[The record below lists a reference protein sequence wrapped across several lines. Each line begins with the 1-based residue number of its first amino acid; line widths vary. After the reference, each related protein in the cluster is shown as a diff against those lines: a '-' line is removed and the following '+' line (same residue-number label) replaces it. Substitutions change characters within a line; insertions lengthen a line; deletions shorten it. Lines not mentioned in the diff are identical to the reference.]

1 MRILFITNYY
11 APCKYAGG
19 YAQLC
24 EEVADGLF
32 ARGHAVAVLTSTY
45 RDRFQDPRL
54 YPVYRTLHIDPDL
67 DCGRLYAWQF
77 FADHRRRERQAVAD
91 LRRLVEELCPDVIFV
106 WHAAGLARA
115 LLQEA
120 ERMPNVVVAYY
131 LADYFPEVPD
141 EYIVYWQLPPVHWT
155 AKLFKRPLAK
165 LASYMLAREGKPARL
180 RYEDVICVS
189 EHVKRRLVSKELIS
203 ANAIVIHNGV
213 DLSHFSPGR
222 NSSSRSSSGSLRCL
236 IAGRVEPDKGI
247 HTAIEALALLRSR
260 GELDRTTLTILGDG
274 PADYG
279 EYLRERVSSHR
290 LQAVVEFRSPV
301 PRARMPEVLAGYDAL
316 ILPSEYDEPLARAI
330 QEAMA
335 MGLLV
340 VGTTT
345 GGSGE
350 LLMHERTGLVFEPG
364 NPESLA
370 VQLVRAVN
378 EPQLVAALVENG
390 RQEVIENF
398 DIQRTIEQT
407 ERYLLDLVDKSP
419 LGKPCTGQRISC

>member
-1 MRILFITNYY
+1 MRIMCITNYY

-24 EEVADGLF
+24 EEVAGGLF
-32 ARGHAVAVLTSTY
+32 ARGHTVAVLTSTY
-45 RDRFQDPRL
+45 RDGNQNTRL
-54 YPVYRTLHIDPDL
+54 YPVYRILHIDPDL
-67 DCGRLYAWQF
+67 NCGRLYAWQF
-77 FADHRRRERQAVAD
+77 FVDRRRRERQAVAD

-106 WHAAGLARA
+106 WHAAGLPRA
-115 LLQEA
+115 LLQQA

-155 AKLFKRPLAK
+155 AKLFKCLLAK
-165 LASYMLAREGKPARL
+165 LASHMLAREGKPIRL
-180 RYEDVICVS
+180 SYENVICVS

-203 ANAIVIHNGV
+203 ANAVVIHNGV
-213 DLSHFSPGR
+213 DLSHFSFGR
-222 NSSSRSSSGSLRCL
+222 YSSCRSLSGSLRCL

-247 HTAIEALALLRSR
+247 HTVIEALALLRTR
-260 GELDRTTLTILGDG
+260 AELDRTTLTILGDG

-279 EYLRERVSSHR
+279 EYLQDRVSGHR
-290 LQAVVEFRSPV
+290 LQGVVEFRSPV
-301 PRARMPEVLAGYDAL
+301 PRARMPEILAGYDAL

-340 VGTTT
+340 IGTTT

-350 LLMHERTGLVFEPG
+350 LLVHERTGLVFEPG

-378 EPQLVAALVENG
+378 EPQLVAQLAENG
-390 RQEVIENF
+390 RQEVKQNF
-398 DIQRTIEQT
+398 DIQRTVEQI
-407 ERYLLDLVDKSP
+407 ERYLLDLVKVPWKSRVP
-419 LGKPCTGQRISC
+419 AKKSLC